1 MTMMTRRGKRRD
13 WCCPGHNP
21 KELDHGTERAR
32 EKREW
37 SKDTM
42 NDKHEH
48 AGYPHH
54 PGTLYDCDACRDE
67 CFCEDG
73 FTCVHC
79 AQESVC
85 PGEPGYDHDPCME
98 CVYDPA
104 RER

>member
-37 SKDTM
+37 SKDAM
-42 NDKHEH
+42 SEK
-48 AGYPHH
+48 
-54 PGTLYDCDACRDE
+54 L
-67 CFCEDG
+67 
-73 FTCVHC
+73 
-79 AQESVC
+79 
-85 PGEPGYDHDPCME
+85 DHDPCME